1 MNTPA
6 APSPVL
12 ADWLDQAARQS
23 PGAIALQGAGG
34 RCRYQDLAHLAE
46 RVAGELAKRLT
57 GRGPVATALTS
68 RWRTALLVY
77 GTARLG
83 VPLLPLDPRMP
94 LDLRDRLLAQA
105 GAGVLVGEGAPTGL
119 APGIAPVS
127 ADWLDAPGPA
137 APGVLPPPRA
147 GVRLIVPTS
156 GSTGEPR
163 GVMLSDANLMAAVAA
178 ARRRMPLGPGDCWL
192 GCLPLWHIG
201 GLAILYRCLEAG
213 ARVWLHE
220 GFDAGRVWRDLA
232 GEGVTHLS
240 LVPAMLHQLLEV
252 SGEQPPPLGLRAV
265 LVGGAALTP
274 ALAGRARRAGW
285 PLCVSY
291 GMSEAASQIATD
303 CGPEAGLV
311 QGRVGRPL
319 EGFEWAIDAVDAS
332 GVGRIRVR
340 GPALMLGYVNPA
352 LEPGQGLREGWLE
365 TGDLGRLDRD
375 GDLVV
380 LGRAD
385 ERVNSGG
392 EKVHAA
398 QVEPLLRDC
407 PGIGEVAVLAQVDP
421 VWGARLA
428 AVYTGTLTPAQLDD
442 WCRRHLAGPW
452 RPRVFL
458 RVARLPHGSGGKL
471 DRARLLEWLAA
482 DPAS

>member
-1 MNTPA
+1 MNTPT
-6 APSPVL
+6 APGPAL
-12 ADWLDQAARQS
+12 ADWLIRAARS
-23 PGAIALQGAGG
+23 LPDAIALQGAGG
-34 RCRYQDLAHLAE
+34 RCAYQDLAHLAE

-68 RWRTALLVY
+68 RWRAALLVY

-94 LDLRDRLLAQA
+94 LDLRNRLLARA
-105 GAGVLVGEGAPTGL
+105 GAGVLVGEGAPRGL
-119 APGIAPVS
+119 APGIEPVS
-127 ADWLDAPGPA
+127 ADWLDDPGPTA
-137 APGVLPPPRA
+137 SGLPPPTA
-147 GVRLIVPTS
+147 GVCLIVPTS

-163 GVMLSDANLMAAVAA
+163 GVMLSDANLMAEVAA
-178 ARRRMPLGPGDCWL
+178 ARRRMPLVPGDCWL

-213 ARVWLHE
+213 ARVLLHE

-240 LVPAMLHQLLEV
+240 LVPAMLHQLLDI
-252 SGEQPPPLGLRAV
+252 SGERPPPPGLRAV
-265 LVGGAALTP
+265 LVGGAALGP

-291 GMSEAASQIATD
+291 GMSETASQMATD

-319 EGFEWAIDAVDAS
+319 DAVELDIAEADAA

-352 LEPGQGLREGWLE
+352 LEPGRGLREGWLE

-375 GDLVV
+375 GALVV

-407 PGIGEVAVLAQVDP
+407 PGIGEVAVLAQADP

-428 AVYTGTLTPAQLDD
+428 AVYTGMLTPAQLED
-442 WCRRHLAGPW
+442 WCRQHLAGPW
-452 RPRVFL
+452 RPRAFL
-458 RVARLPHGSGGKL
+458 RVAHLPHGSGGKL

-482 DPAS
+482 DPAP